1 MHEFSP
7 VIMGLLQSYSTLLL
21 RHPGKV
27 LVLGT
32 CCVLVLFA
40 ITIYLRPL
48 QSFDDPLIGFEARG
62 TLISKRIN
70 TWKLLSD
77 ETNASANNI
86 SLLPNSPWFDRGYYQ
101 PHITIIPSIAQSDQ
115 IHNST
120 DIEPEPPI
128 IESSIAHDNNNAT
141 SNSDMFDDDE
151 EEYYRMVN
159 STRDTKRPLLVH
171 YSLGSSKAFCGKL
184 YEGYAQAVVSPST
197 SYSSHGLFNLNSML
211 AMCQLDSRLRLEHSR
226 DDSHLFA
233 SNCEQYR
240 TDETSDTHPEAT
252 TCCNSWSLPNY
263 IACLN
268 NKTSCFD
275 IDVHDLKNTEHL
287 LDICAPYYHKAPYE
301 ECFSTTNGPS
311 SSTSHVD
318 YLEPQARRKTLCGSI
333 PEECL
338 KCGGWTYDVLHF
350 LTSESFTKHKTQ
362 TNAIEISNRL
372 PSRFTK
378 LSSREM
384 GAYKLSHANI
394 FLPLAKSSS
403 LMKYYLALSKHSL
416 KTPYA
421 EVKVLN
427 LGLKNSL
434 FEHMISDDVKLF
446 AIALVSIL
454 VVISIYTWSCIL
466 SLAILLIIC
475 LSLCLSYVIYELIF
489 DIAIFPF
496 MNLLAVVISFGICS
510 DNAMLFCKHWSS
522 DHTNEFKPTN
532 GNENGSNHNSAG
544 PVLTS
549 REHAN
554 LDRMLKKAIKS
565 TSAAT
570 LATAC
575 SFIISTIS
583 KVTAVRCFCIF
594 ATLSVITN
602 YLLIVLLLPPALI
615 LDYKLKRLIER
626 HFNDKNHRLIKLA
639 NQAQLAR
646 ERVLAIGENIH
657 QNWIFTFI
665 IRFKFYLIITFI
677 TLMILSSVLV
687 FHGPGL
693 QPADDDDIQL
703 LSKQHAFEQYD
714 KNLKKEFA
722 FERFKTIGPQGPN
735 AKSLLEPPETLPVR
749 VVFGV
754 KPTDNGNRFD
764 PHDRGTLVFDRNFD
778 IAEQNTQIWLLEFC
792 QKLLQQRFIHPPPMS
807 EMSNCFMD
815 TFKLWMET
823 RSCRDPI
830 NPEIDRTPCCQT
842 SEFPFERFTFNKCM
856 LEIVDIMRKSPQ
868 LYSNINAGLRFFK
881 NSTRVAALIIE
892 YQSNRIYTDSFTK
905 MDGFFHDIDEWV
917 TWHINNTAPQGLR
930 SGWFTSNN
938 LDLLA
943 LQTELEVSTNASVWL
958 EVLFA
963 TIALMIST
971 QDLCL
976 TLAGILTISTI
987 IVAILAVLIV
997 LKWTLGVAESILIS
1011 LTIGLSIDFALH
1023 YIVAYSEGLR
1033 SRLSHGVVQRI
1044 LNEVGSPIA
1053 LATIT
1058 TSLAGFVI
1066 VWSDI
1071 LAYQELG
1078 TFLMLIAIVSWL
1090 TSTFFL
1096 LPMLATFDSVRNYGE
1111 QYARTLARRAL
1122 NVLIDRV

>member
-1 MHEFSP
+1 
-7 VIMGLLQSYSTLLL
+7 MGLLQSYSLFLLK
-21 RHPGKV
+21 HPGKV
-27 LVLGT
+27 LALGT
-32 CCVLVLFA
+32 CCVLILFA
-40 ITIYLRPL
+40 ITINVRPL
-48 QSFDDPLIGFEARG
+48 QSFDDPLVGFEARG

-77 ETNASANNI
+77 ETSASANNI
-86 SLLPNSPWFDRGYYQ
+86 SLIPNSPWFDSGYYQ
-101 PHITIIPSIAQSDQ
+101 PHFVHPIAQSNQ
-115 IHNST
+115 IQNST
-120 DIEPEPPI
+120 DDEPEPPI
-128 IESSIAHDNNNAT
+128 IESSIEQSSHNRTINN
-141 SNSDMFDDDE
+141 DMLDE
-151 EEYYRMVN
+151 DEDEYYRMVN
-159 STRDTKRPLLVH
+159 STRAIAHSALVH

-197 SYSSHGLFNLNSML
+197 MYSSHGLFNLNSML

-226 DDSHLFA
+226 EENHLFA
-233 SNCEQYR
+233 TVCEQYR
-240 TDETSDTHPEAT
+240 TDETSNTFPGAT

-275 IDVHDLKNTEHL
+275 IDMHDMKHTEHL
-287 LDICAPYYHKAPYE
+287 LDICAPYYHKAPFE
-301 ECFSTTNGPS
+301 ECFSTSNS
-311 SSTSHVD
+311 SSSQVSF
-318 YLEPQARRKTLCGSI
+318 LESQGGRKALCGTI

-350 LTSESFTKHKTQ
+350 LTSESFAKSKTQ
-362 TNAIEISNRL
+362 TITIEMSNRIRHTSRPMAVL
-372 PSRFTK
+372 P
-378 LSSREM
+378 REM

-403 LMKYYLALSKHSL
+403 LMKYYLALAKHSL
-416 KTPYA
+416 STPHA
-421 EVKVLN
+421 QVKVLN

-446 AIALVSIL
+446 IIALISIL

-522 DHTNEFKPTN
+522 DPTTSEPKPPN
-532 GNENGSNHNSAG
+532 SAENGTNHNPVNYH

-554 LDRMLKKAIKS
+554 LDRMLKKAIRS

-615 LDYKLKRLIER
+615 LDHKLKELIGKR
-626 HFNDKNHRLIKLA
+626 FNNKTHRLTKLA

-646 ERVLAIGENIH
+646 EKILKIGENIH
-657 QNWIFTFI
+657 QSWIFTFI
-665 IRFKFYLIITFI
+665 TKFKFYLIITFI
-677 TLMILSSVLV
+677 TLMILSSILV
-687 FHGPGL
+687 FHGPTL

-714 KNLKKEFA
+714 KNLKRQFA
-722 FERFKTIGPQGPN
+722 FERIKEIGLQETGV
-735 AKSLLEPPETLPVR
+735 KSLLEPPETLPVR

-754 KPTDNGNRFD
+754 KPTDNGDYFD
-764 PHDRGTLVFDRNFD
+764 PHERGTLVFDRNFD
-778 IAEQNTQIWLLEFC
+778 IAEQNTQIWLFEFC
-792 QKLLQQRFIHPPPMS
+792 QKLHQQRFIRPPQMTD
-807 EMSNCFMD
+807 MSNCFMT
-815 TFKLWMET
+815 TFKSWMDT
-823 RSCRDPI
+823 RDCTDPI
-830 NPEIDRTPCCQT
+830 TGIDRTPCCQS
-842 SEFPFERFTFNKCM
+842 SEFPFDRFTFNKCM
-856 LEIVDIMRKSPQ
+856 LEVVGIMRKSPH
-868 LYSNINAGLRFFK
+868 LYNNINAGLRFFK

-892 YQSNRIYTDSFTK
+892 YQSNRIYTDSFSK
-905 MDGFFHDIDEWV
+905 MEGFFHDIDEWV
-917 TWHINNTAPQGLR
+917 TWHINNTAPLGLK
-930 SGWFTSNN
+930 SGWFTSSN

-943 LQTELEVSTNASVWL
+943 LQTELEVSTNTSVWL

-976 TLAGILTISTI
+976 TLAGILTITTI
-987 IVAILAVLIV
+987 IMVILATLIL

-1023 YIVAYSEGLR
+1023 YTVAYSEGLR
-1033 SRLSHGVVQRI
+1033 SRHSQGVIQRI

-1096 LPMLATFDSVRNYGE
+1096 LPMLATFDSIRNYGE
-1111 QYARTLARRAL
+1111 QYARLMIRRAL
-1122 NVLIDRV
+1122 KVLIDRL